1 MHRTRRYLVVDDN
14 QQFAENLA
22 EIIEEGSGK
31 VDVVLSGDDA
41 LAKVANTKYDA
52 LISDMRMPAMGGA
65 ELVHRI
71 RRLDRGLPAVVITA
85 YTRDDDVDAAR
96 NEGVLAVLPK
106 PPPVTRLMEIIAGA
120 RRDGLVAII
129 EDDVHLLDNLSE
141 ALRAHGFAAVT
152 ATSVMETERLGG
164 VAPFAALVDLRVP
177 GGPDGA
183 AMNLL
188 GERFPGLPMIVI
200 TAHADRPPPA
210 AHETLFTK
218 PFRTA
223 ELMEAV
229 ERLYRSQNA

>member
-1 MHRTRRYLVVDDN
+1 MHKTRRYLVVDDN
-14 QQFAENLA
+14 QEFAENLA
-22 EIIEEGSGK
+22 EIIEERGGQ
-31 VDVVLSGDDA
+31 VDIVPSGDEA

-52 LISDMRMPAMGGA
+52 LISDMRMPVMGGA

-71 RRLDRGLPAVVITA
+71 RRLDAGLPALVITA

-106 PPPVTRLMEIIAGA
+106 PPPVSRLMELIAGA

-129 EDDVHLLDNLSE
+129 EDDAQLLDNLSE
-141 ALRAHGFAAVT
+141 ALRAQGFAAVT
-152 ATSVMETERLGG
+152 ATSVTETERLGG

-177 GGPDGA
+177 GGPDGF

-188 GERFPGLPMIVI
+188 GQRFPGLPMIVI
-200 TAHADRPPPA
+200 TGLADLPLTT
-210 AHETLFTK
+210 HEQLFTK

-223 ELMEAV
+223 DLMDAV
-229 ERLYRSQNA
+229 ERLYRSQHA